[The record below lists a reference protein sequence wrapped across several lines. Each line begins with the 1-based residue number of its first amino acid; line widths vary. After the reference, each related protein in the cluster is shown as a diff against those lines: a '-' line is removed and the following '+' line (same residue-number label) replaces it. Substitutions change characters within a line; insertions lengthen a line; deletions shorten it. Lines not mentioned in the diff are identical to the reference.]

1 MKDRF
6 RQFRRPTDEE
16 FKTLW
21 EDSTI
26 VLDANVL
33 LNAYRYSDTTR
44 RQLLQLLKR
53 LRKRLWIPHQAA
65 LEFHRSR
72 LEVMFERRNAFAAI
86 RETIEGSQKTLAEKL
101 SSLYRDTA
109 MDPGVLMGGLEE
121 AHKALLGALS
131 EHEKE
136 AVEPTSSPDEDPIW
150 RSVLELF
157 SGRTGDPYDEAA
169 YDAVCKVAQQRF
181 AAGRPP
187 GYADQA
193 KGGTDQFGDFII
205 WQQMLDHAKQ
215 SGKPMLL
222 VTDDRKDDWWLK
234 VHGRTISPR
243 PELVAEMWDAGG
255 VSFYMYQPDQFMT
268 MAATEFKSVV
278 SPEALREVRSLP
290 SRGPA
295 TPVPANL
302 TPDVD
307 RLYTMMRDSLIR
319 SRHQRNARVRELAQ
333 LEGLIANQP
342 DEDQLAFLEDR
353 RRTVNQEL
361 GRLEDR
367 IRSAEDVIA
376 TLTPPEERRP
386 RIIRRL
392 RGRPDA
398 IEWPSSGDDALSLRD
413 DDTESPAE

>member
-6 RQFRRPTDEE
+6 QQFRRPTDAE

-21 EDSTI
+21 AESTI

-44 RQLLQLLKR
+44 RQLLQLLRR

-72 LEVMFERRNAFAAI
+72 LEVMFERRNAFAAV
-86 RETIEGSQKTLAEKL
+86 RETIEGSRKALLEKL
-101 SSLYRDTA
+101 STLYRDTA
-109 MDPGVLMGGLEE
+109 MDPSVLMAGLEQ
-121 AHKALLGALS
+121 AYAALLAALL

-157 SGRTGDPYDEAA
+157 NGRTGDPYDEKT
-169 YDAVCKVAQQRF
+169 YEAVCKTGQERF
-181 AAGRPP
+181 ASGKPP

-193 KGGTDQFGDFII
+193 KGGTDQFGDFIL
-205 WQQMLDHAKQ
+205 WRQMLDHARLSQ
-215 SGKPMLL
+215 KPMLL
-222 VTDDRKDDWWLK
+222 VTDDRKEDWWLK

-243 PELVAEMWDAGG
+243 PELVAEMKDTGG

-268 MAATEFKSVV
+268 MAATAFKSVV
-278 SPEALREVRSLP
+278 SAEALREVRTLP
-290 SRGPA
+290 SRA
-295 TPVPANL
+295 LRAVPNDL

-307 RLYTMMRDSLIR
+307 RIQGLMRDTLIR
-319 SRHQRNARVRELAQ
+319 SRQQRKARIRELAL

-342 DEDQLAFLEDR
+342 SEDMLAFLDDR
-353 RRTVNQEL
+353 RRTVSQEL
-361 GRLEDR
+361 ARIDDR
-367 IRSAEDVIA
+367 IRTAEEGIA
-376 TLTPPEERRP
+376 ALGPPPERSP
-386 RIIRRL
+386 RIIRHL
-392 RGRPDA
+392 HPRPEQIVWEGASEAAPAEDD
-398 IEWPSSGDDALSLRD
+398 ETDPSSG
-413 DDTESPAE
+413 